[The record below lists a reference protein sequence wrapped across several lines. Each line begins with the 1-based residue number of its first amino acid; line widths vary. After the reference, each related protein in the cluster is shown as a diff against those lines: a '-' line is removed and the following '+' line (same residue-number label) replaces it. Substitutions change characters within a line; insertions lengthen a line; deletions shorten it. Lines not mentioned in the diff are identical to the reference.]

1 MVAEYAKLH
10 YGNVAVES
18 SPGEGSRFTITL
30 PLSNVHFPIDP
41 EQEPSSL
48 NLVATKTN
56 SSDDENSSSYIYD
69 LDSDK
74 PLVLIVEDNTDMID
88 FLRINL
94 KDKYHLIIAK
104 NGEEA
109 LQKTNSVLPEVII
122 SDIMMPIMDGI
133 TLCKKIKENS
143 RTSHIGIILLTAKN
157 LMAQKIEGIRV
168 GADAY
173 LTKPFEVE
181 LLVASVDHLLK
192 RKQELSH
199 YFKTDVLTHPEFQSS
214 KENLDDKFVKKV
226 ANIIEANISN
236 PDFNVEILSR
246 EIGMSTT
253 HLYRKLKSLTHYS
266 AKDIIKKYRL
276 KKASLLLKNNE
287 GNISEIMYEVG
298 FSSLSYFAKCFKSEF
313 GLSPKDYQQKM
324 SKGVHEIEI

>member
-1 MVAEYAKLH
+1 MVDNDPLKSVIEIGVSDTGIGIASDDQPRIFDRFFQTQSGKKFTSGSGIGLTMVAEYAKLH

-18 SPGEGSRFTITL
+18 VPGKGSCFTITL

-41 EQEPSSL
+41 EQEPGSL

-56 SSDDENSSSYIYD
+56 SSDNENSNPYVYD
-69 LDSDK
+69 IDSDK
-74 PLVLIVEDNTDMID
+74 PLVMIVEDNTDMID

-94 KDKYHLIIAK
+94 KDNYHLIIAK

-157 LMAQKIEGIRV
+157 LMSQKIEGIRV

-173 LTKPFEVE
+173 LTK
-181 LLVASVDHLLK
+181 
-192 RKQELSH
+192 
-199 YFKTDVLTHPEFQSS
+199 
-214 KENLDDKFVKKV
+214 
-226 ANIIEANISN
+226 
-236 PDFNVEILSR
+236 
-246 EIGMSTT
+246 
-253 HLYRKLKSLTHYS
+253 
-266 AKDIIKKYRL
+266 
-276 KKASLLLKNNE
+276 
-287 GNISEIMYEVG
+287 
-298 FSSLSYFAKCFKSEF
+298 
-313 GLSPKDYQQKM
+313 
-324 SKGVHEIEI
+324 